1 MRSLINFG
9 YTWPW
14 THGHLAVVAAA
25 AALLAVAWARRWHW
39 LSKDAWMRFASG
51 PVMMHGANAGRI
63 RARWPSML
71 EAAGF
76 RVVEQGTTPATFFV
90 RAIRRQ

>member
-1 MRSLINFG
+1 MRSLIDFG

-14 THGHLAVVAAA
+14 THGHLVVVAAA

-39 LSKDAWMRFASG
+39 LSDAWMRFAYG
-51 PVMMHGANAGRI
+51 PVMMHGANAGRL
-63 RARWPSML
+63 RAGWQSML

-90 RAIRRQ
+90 RAIRR